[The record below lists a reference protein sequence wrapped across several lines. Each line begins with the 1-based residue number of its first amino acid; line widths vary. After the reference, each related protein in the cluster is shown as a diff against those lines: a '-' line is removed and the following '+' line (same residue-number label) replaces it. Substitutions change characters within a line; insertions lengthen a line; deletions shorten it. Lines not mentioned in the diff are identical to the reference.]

1 MTTTT
6 YFLSFHRRDFRG
18 FKLDPTTNQSVA
30 NPVVWLEMNG
40 TEISQS
46 DPSTIIYKYV
56 TAILPDGFWDRV
68 FMQVTFPG
76 PENTTLTLTTET
88 LILPD
93 TCPVGPC
100 TDEECYG
107 KLV

>member
-1 MTTTT
+1 M
-6 YFLSFHRRDFRG
+6 YKF
-18 FKLDPTTNQSVA
+18 DPITNKSIE

-46 DPSTIIYKYV
+46 DPSTITYKYV
-56 TAILPDGFWDRV
+56 TPMPPAGFWDGL

-93 TCPVGPC
+93 TYPVEPC
-100 TDEECYG
+100 TGQECYST
-107 KLV
+107 LV